1 MQYLVTRDD
10 LERRHFGKGGVAVQF
25 FHGGEHGLGT
35 ISLMLGDVQP
45 GDGAP
50 LHRHTYEELFVV
62 HEGRGAYTIGETTV
76 EAGSGDIVLI
86 PAGVPHKLRNI
97 GETPL
102 RHTAVHQTDRVVI
115 EWLDGDRPAHRP

>member
-1 MQYLVTRDD
+1 MEGEAMQYLVTRDD
-10 LERRHFGKGGVAVQF
+10 LEQRRFGMGGVAVQM
-25 FHGGEHGLGT
+25 FHGGAHGLST

-62 HEGRGAYTIGETTV
+62 HEGRGAYTIGDTTV
-76 EAGSGDIVLI
+76 EAGPGDIVLI

-97 GETPL
+97 GDGPL
-102 RHTAVHQTDRVVI
+102 RHTAVHATDKVVI
-115 EWLDGDRPAHRP
+115 EWLDDR

>member
-1 MQYLVTRDD
+1 MQYLVTRSE
-10 LERRHFGKGGVAVQF
+10 LEQRHFGKGGVAVQF
-25 FHGGEHGLGT
+25 FHGGAHGLGT

-76 EAGSGDIVLI
+76 EAGPGDLVLI

-97 GETPL
+97 GDTLL
-102 RHTAVHQTDRVVI
+102 RHTAVHATDKVVI
-115 EWLDGDRPAHRP
+115 EWLDG